1 MTEAQMRRE
10 LVRRGIDEDAI
21 DDVVS
26 RWIDERIDERKNEQA
41 AMTNAFDWHRRGI
54 WAAACGERIDPTT
67 AATTPYSARAA
78 LCNAEQRTW
87 SHLEGNG
94 WRIVELQVVQPTRTT
109 PEYVAGGTQ
118 FFYPAAGDPKPPGG
132 AKVQLLTRGGVTVH
146 GTWNDSGAFMGW
158 CPLPKR
164 NKEKEATCASTAHRA
179 KTTTA

>member
-1 MTEAQMRRE
+1 MTLAR
-10 LVRRGIDEDAI
+10 LAKG
-21 DDVVS
+21 
-26 RWIDERIDERKNEQA
+26 A
-41 AMTNAFDWHRRGI
+41 AMADFDWHRKGL
-54 WAAACGERIDPTT
+54 WVAALGGGVLHSTLE
-67 AATTPYSARAA
+67 TTPRAARASLLHA
-78 LCNAEQRTW
+78 ANERW
-87 SHLEGNG
+87 SSLQAAG
-94 WRIVELQVVQPTRTT
+94 WRIVELQVVQPTRIT